1 MRRVITGEETMKE
14 RQLKR
19 LKKYLEEEVILWNL

>member
-1 MRRVITGEETMKE
+1 MRRVITGEETMTE

-19 LKKYLEEEVILWNL
+19 LKKYLGEEVILWNL